1 MSLCKRKTSFLIL
14 FLTGF
19 FSLFSQEVLKSFQE
33 NYYEFLILDGL
44 SSRNYI
50 TYRSLSNAIYETEES
65 SEELIWNKENL
76 SGLYKMDF
84 NFSKSNWF
92 LNGINQNLMVKLHG
106 PDWYNSYNSK
116 APFGQNDGALWQ
128 GRGYNSSFSTGATIK
143 AFGLEITV
151 KPQMNYSQNLDFD
164 IMELE
169 LSKTTGYSEY
179 SHWYLSADS
188 VQRYGDSAF
197 SQFDFGDTDIRYN
210 FYNFTIGFGTQA
222 VWIGPAILNP
232 MLLSNNAA
240 SFPKLDIGLNR
251 TRLYIPF
258 TNIYAGDIEF
268 HTFTGQLQES
278 DYYDSDSSNDLR
290 QFTLFSLSYAPSFME
305 GFSLGITKTCMNYW
319 GDSKWIYYLNPFYSD
334 NTLKTST
341 SSDVQGEDQKV
352 SFTFDWIFEKVGLE
366 TYAELAIDDF
376 LPGGFSFY
384 EYARYPFHTMAYTVG
399 LRKSFNFKKYPK
411 VKGLLEFEWNSSEG
425 SRDYYN
431 WPAAYN
437 FGTHYQVKQGHT
449 NKGQW
454 LGSGLGYGGNSQY
467 LSYTLYSPH
476 GYDKF
481 FIGRNNPD
489 NGYVNYQI
497 LWGTSSTD
505 RAKRWF
511 TAYKANFYT
520 GVETLWFLPS
530 NLTVKGAFVYN
541 LIINPLY
548 NPGLSSNGA
557 YREYTYWHNFHINLE
572 LNYRL

>member
-92 LNGINQNLMVKLHG
+92 LNGINQNLLVKIHG

-222 VWIGPAILNP
+222 VWIGPAVLNP

-258 TNIYAGDIEF
+258 TDIYAGDIEF

-290 QFTLFSLSYAPSFME
+290 QFTLFTLSYAPSFME
-305 GFSLGITKTCMNYW
+305 KTITAITK
-319 GDSKWIYYLNPFYSD
+319 
-334 NTLKTST
+334 
-341 SSDVQGEDQKV
+341 
-352 SFTFDWIFEKVGLE
+352 GLE
-366 TYAELAIDDF
+366 WI
-376 LPGGFSFY
+376 P
-384 EYARYPFHTMAYTVG
+384 R
-399 LRKSFNFKKYPK
+399 R
-411 VKGLLEFEWNSSEG
+411 G
-425 SRDYYN
+425 S
-431 WPAAYN
+431 P
-437 FGTHYQVKQGHT
+437 
-449 NKGQW
+449 
-454 LGSGLGYGGNSQY
+454 
-467 LSYTLYSPH
+467 
-476 GYDKF
+476 
-481 FIGRNNPD
+481 
-489 NGYVNYQI
+489 
-497 LWGTSSTD
+497 
-505 RAKRWF
+505 
-511 TAYKANFYT
+511 
-520 GVETLWFLPS
+520 
-530 NLTVKGAFVYN
+530 
-541 LIINPLY
+541 
-548 NPGLSSNGA
+548 
-557 YREYTYWHNFHINLE
+557 
-572 LNYRL
+572 